1 MLRSQ
6 RVKENCS
13 RCEIEEISHDFQVEA
28 PKVTTVETNQCSE
41 IGGKELLV
49 RKKIEAF
56 SNVTHARFCIKCTL
70 PQSVYIFKSS
80 FWCFVKNF
88 GWASYIFSCVFDC
101 SYCTKIQLGNNPE
114 FGKNTT
120 FSPYLNGGLFFLSW
134 FFPLKNFYFPI
145 WIRSIFP
152 TCSRS
157 FLHYSRANEWVS
169 NELNTFATND
179 RAHHTK
185 H

>member
-1 MLRSQ
+1 MHLTLACLHLK
-6 RVKENCS
+6 VCKE
-13 RCEIEEISHDFQVEA
+13 F
-28 PKVTTVETNQCSE
+28 
-41 IGGKELLV
+41 
-49 RKKIEAF
+49 
-56 SNVTHARFCIKCTL
+56 
-70 PQSVYIFKSS
+70 
-80 FWCFVKNF
+80 
-88 GWASYIFSCVFDC
+88 WASYIFSCVFDC

-120 FSPYLNGGLFFLSW
+120 FSPYPNGGLFLLSW
-134 FFPLKNFYFPI
+134 FFPLKKFYFPI

-179 RAHHTK
+179 RAPHKSPVATTVICCGTK
-185 H
+185 SKTQWPGKNTTKC